1 MAKVIKTDAEGK
13 PCTNPVK
20 DTIPGRNGG
29 TLTPFKPG
37 NNMNPNGR
45 PKNRPIAAAIR
56 ELLDADEGSK
66 LKKIAQVAVDNASDG
81 DFRFAKEIMER
92 IDGKVVDEVH
102 LSGRVDGTI
111 TQERFEDMNDESRN
125 RLLRSAGITDVDI
138 ESIRADQ
145 GPVDAG
151 PG

>member
-1 MAKVIKTDAEGK
+1 MPAALR
-13 PCTNPVK
+13 
-20 DTIPGRNGG
+20 PG
-29 TLTPFKPG
+29 PDC
-37 NNMNPNGR
+37 R
-45 PKNRPIAAAIR
+45 PKGRPIAAAIR

-92 IDGKVVDEVH
+92 IDGKVADQIEH
-102 LSGRVDGTI
+102 SGRIDSTI
-111 TQERFEDMNDESRN
+111 SEEKFEDMNDESRN

-138 ESIRADQ
+138 ESIRTAQ
-145 GPVDAG
+145 STLDAG

>member
-1 MAKVIKTDAEGK
+1 MAQEDKTTAEGK
-13 PCTNPVK
+13 PCTKPVK

-45 PKNRPIAAAIR
+45 PKSRPIAAAIR

-66 LKKIAQVAVDNASDG
+66 LKKIARVAVDNASDG

-92 IDGKVVDEVH
+92 IDGKVADKIEH
-102 LSGRVDGTI
+102 SGRIDSTI
-111 TQERFEDMNDESRN
+111 SEEKFEDMNDESRN

-138 ESIRADQ
+138 ESIRTAQ
-145 GPVDAG
+145 STLDAG